1 MSLGATTL
9 TVPVNAV
16 NKVLKRVKQDEY
28 HTQYMLRETLE
39 KWIVNVRHSKE
50 TPAKNGPAYDRHNV
64 EFIHTVFA
72 TATTPERNDITYVVI
87 RNEESDD
94 YTKVGYDITAVAD
107 LLKVAGNIP
116 DLLGWVG

>member
-28 HTQYMLRETLE
+28 WTQYMLRETLE
-39 KWIVNVRHSKE
+39 KWTVNVRHTKE
-50 TPAKNGPAYDRHNV
+50 APNKSGVSFDRHNV

-72 TATTPERNDITYVVI
+72 TATTPERNDVTYVVI

-107 LLKVAGNIP
+107 LIKVAGNIP